1 MMPYALEDRKVDS
14 EDHLVTEAVDRLF
27 HLSDR
32 FLARTIIG
40 TARSARSVR
49 QDGLAHHSVSR
60 ELRHAAAL
68 VWDIAPEIA
77 RRLGESDIR
86 AGEIRQQVKRATDAD
101 LRFWTWTCLQKTASS
116 FVASANGDRHEAWK
130 LLLHDPSEGN
140 PLFIA
145 LDRLAPPENA
155 HDDMCARYIAARD
168 RGRGWDTGRTMWTP
182 SSDGNRMRLSAAQM
196 AQVPLAP
203 K

>member
-1 MMPYALEDRKVDS
+1 MMPYALEDRTADG
-14 EDHLVTEAVDRLF
+14 EDHLVTEAVDRLY

-32 FLARTIIG
+32 FLARAIVG

-49 QDGLAHHSVSR
+49 QDGFAHHSVTR

-86 AGEIRQQVKRATDAD
+86 AGEIRQQVRRVSDAD
-101 LRFWTWTCLQKTASS
+101 LRFWTWTCLQKTASA
-116 FVASANGDRHEAWK
+116 FVAAANGDRHEAWK

-145 LDRLAPPENA
+145 LDRLSPPENA
-155 HDDMCARYIAARD
+155 HDDICARYIAARD
-168 RGRGWDTGRTMWTP
+168 RGRGWDNGRTMWTP
-182 SSDGNRMRLSAAQM
+182 SSDGNRLRLSAAQM
-196 AQVPLAP
+196 DQVPLAP

>member
-1 MMPYALEDRKVDS
+1 MMPYALGDRTADRD
-14 EDHLVTEAVDRLF
+14 DHLVTEAVDRLF

-32 FLARTIIG
+32 FLARAIVG

-49 QDGLAHHSVSR
+49 KDGFAHHSVPR

-68 VWDIAPEIA
+68 VLDIAPEIA

-86 AGEIRQQVKRATDAD
+86 PGEIRPQVRRVSDAD
-101 LRFWTWTCLQKTASS
+101 LRFWTWTCLQKTACG
-116 FVASANGDRHEAWK
+116 FVASANGDRHEAWN

-145 LDRLAPPENA
+145 LDRMAPPENA
-155 HDDMCARYIAARD
+155 REDICARYIAARD
-168 RGRGWDTGRTMWTP
+168 RGRGWENGRTMWTP
-182 SSDGNRMRLSAAQM
+182 SCEGNRVRLSAAQM
-196 AQVPLAP
+196 DQVPLAP

>member
-1 MMPYALEDRKVDS
+1 MRYALEGGTTENEGR
-14 EDHLVTEAVDRLF
+14 LVAESVERLF

-32 FLARTIIG
+32 FLGRAIVG

-49 QDGLAHHSVSR
+49 QDRFAHHSVPR

-68 VWDIAPEIA
+68 VWDIGPEIA

-86 AGEIRQQVKRATDAD
+86 PGEIRTQVRRVSDPD
-101 LRFWTWTCLQKTASS
+101 LRFWTWTCLQKTASA
-116 FVASANGDRHEAWK
+116 FVVSADGDGHEAWR

-145 LDRLAPPENA
+145 LDRLAPPENT
-155 HDDMCARYIAARD
+155 HDDICARYIAARD
-168 RGRGWDTGRTMWTP
+168 RGRGGDSGRTMWTP
-182 SSDGNRMRLSAAQM
+182 SREGNRVRLSAAQM
-196 AQVPLAP
+196 SQVPLAP
-203 K
+203 KH